1 MLQKVNNLLIFIFTD
16 ILAFL
21 VHLHEAVMALLRD
34 FARKN
39 DVLSSLYVARACSTL
54 SFSGFVVCSAVVP
67 EDHDHSS
74 SLFYVWKS
82 YWKQVGS
89 VPWFTTSRVHGRV
102 RMIKFG

>member
-1 MLQKVNNLLIFIFTD
+1 
-16 ILAFL
+16 
-21 VHLHEAVMALLRD
+21 MALLRD
-34 FARKN
+34 FARKS
-39 DVLSSLYVARACSTL
+39 DVSSSLYVTRACRLVSRSL
-54 SFSGFVVCSAVVP
+54 SFSGFVVRPLVVP